1 MPVRPTSLVFA
12 GGQFA
17 LIPDADVSSLKP
29 LGWGADR
36 PSSGGWRFT
45 SRDGYSQ
52 ARVHLNTVSDPAR
65 LAQTASR
72 QMRPSGSHVLRMEG
86 PQSMEG
92 GGVMSVGGY
101 QGKSDG
107 VRYIA
112 SSAVFPHKL
121 GGHLVCQAY
130 MPVMRDYSMT
140 VQDFLGACEEFAA
153 RGEPFD
159 EHQLRTAAQRSAV
172 AAPGIRAGRGR
183 QIEALLFDQYFTS
196 GPGGVVAVELR
207 PVVLYTDG
215 MVCRC
220 LDLPLADIDVSRLVL
235 ERPDD
240 VTRWHRQEGDYTFT
254 WPGDREARTVKTRRR
269 KPALFHEGGRL
280 DGFWQNAG
288 TGSAAHG
295 ADARIKATT
304 SYCFRRDGT
313 FTSLRPMDGAGI
325 RLALCHPAE
334 EAGQYEIPRDGE
346 IQLSYSDGRIVR
358 TSLLHQEGNVATL
371 WIGGAPF
378 RS

>member
-17 LIPDADVSSLKP
+17 LISDTEAPSLRP

-72 QMRPSGSHVLRMEG
+72 QMRPSGSRVLRMEG

-101 QGKSDG
+101 QDKSDG

-183 QIEALLFDQYFTS
+183 QIESLLFDQYFTS
-196 GPGGVVAVELR
+196 GPGGVVAAELR
-207 PVVLYTDG
+207 PIVLYADG
-215 MVCRC
+215 TVCRC
-220 LDLPLADIDVSRLVL
+220 LDLPLADIDVSRIVL
-235 ERPDD
+235 DRPDD
-240 VTRWHRQEGDYTFT
+240 VTRWHRQDGDYTFT
-254 WPGDREARTVKTRRR
+254 WPGDREARIIKARRR
-269 KPALFHEGGRL
+269 KPVLFPEGGRL

-288 TGSAAHG
+288 ASSAAQGGNPRLPAAAAYH
-295 ADARIKATT
+295 
-304 SYCFRRDGT
+304 FRRNGT
-313 FTSLRPMDGAGI
+313 FTSSHCGGGRG
-325 RLALCHPAE
+325 H
-334 EAGQYEIPRDGE
+334 YEIPRDGE
-346 IQLSYSDGRIVR
+346 IQLSYEDGRIVR
-358 TSLLHQEGNVATL
+358 TSLLHQVGNVATL
-371 WIGGAPF
+371 WIGGAPYY
-378 RS
+378 S